1 MNTEATHQ
9 VAGSRRVSGGVPV
22 GRRRLP
28 LSILASGQSFT
39 CYQAQWA
46 WRFLSW
52 RVLSWRGVGS
62 ALRPCGARLTFA
74 AAGTLAADH
83 GGIAA
88 YAGHNFY
95 YAEVGSPEVGG
106 ATYR

>member
-52 RVLSWRGVGS
+52 RVAS
-62 ALRPCGARLTFA
+62 ARHFGPVGARLTFA

-88 YAGHNFY
+88 YAGHNFS